1 MQALESEPVLL
12 CPACGFTGEQDEFDL
27 VMLQGKAQL
36 HCPSCDANL
45 GSVEHALQHA
55 SSAADGAEV
64 LEFPDLMSGSG
75 ERL

>member
-1 MQALESEPVLL
+1 MQALEPEPVLL
-12 CPACGFTGEQDEFDL
+12 CPACGFSGEQDEFDL

-55 SSAADGAEV
+55 TMAVSESEL
-64 LEFPDLMSGSG
+64 LEFPDFGAP
-75 ERL
+75 